1 MRITALE
8 EIKYNCNEIIRSQK
22 TRSSTKN
29 IIHRR
34 KELETKRW
42 NTQELVM
49 IKITLIKEKNKYK
62 RSKCTGNKRK
72 QLQTGTKTTR

>member
-1 MRITALE
+1 MRVTALE
-8 EIKYNCNEIIRSQK
+8 EIKDNCNEIIRSQK
-22 TRSSTKN
+22 TRSSTK
-29 IIHRR
+29 